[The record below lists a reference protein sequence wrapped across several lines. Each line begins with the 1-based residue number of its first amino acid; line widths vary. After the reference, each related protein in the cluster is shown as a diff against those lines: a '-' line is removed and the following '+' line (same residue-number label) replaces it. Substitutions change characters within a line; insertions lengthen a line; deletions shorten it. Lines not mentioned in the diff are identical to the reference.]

1 MATSEGHSDDERVFA
16 LHNGYDG
23 YSYGSPRN
31 PVLFTREEMNSI
43 VDCIHNVFSFD
54 IAEEISKSLQHNV
67 VLPGEIVAFIG
78 YRCAGLYFP
87 WDFHYESEIEK
98 EAAKIKSRQI
108 LDEIMSL
115 RAGARGL

>member
-1 MATSEGHSDDERVFA
+1 MSERCSNNERVFA

-31 PVLFTREEMNSI
+31 PVLFTREEMNAI

-54 IAEEISKSLQHNV
+54 IAEEISKSLRHDV
-67 VLPGEIVAFIG
+67 VLPGEVVVFIG

-87 WDFHYESEIEK
+87 GGFHYDSEEEK
-98 EAAKIKSRQI
+98 ETATEKRRMV
-108 LDEIMSL
+108 LDAIMNL
-115 RAGARGL
+115 RTQAW